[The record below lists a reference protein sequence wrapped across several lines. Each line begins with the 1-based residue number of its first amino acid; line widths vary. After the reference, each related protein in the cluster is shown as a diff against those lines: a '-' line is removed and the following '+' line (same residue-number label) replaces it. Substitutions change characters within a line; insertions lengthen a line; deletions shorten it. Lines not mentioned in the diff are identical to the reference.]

1 MLRRKDGT
9 QFCGGTLIDPLW
21 IVTAAHCILGQSPSS
36 VFIRMGAHF
45 RVSGTVGTEQ
55 DVNVTQIIIHENY
68 RSPFIYSN
76 DIALLKLTKPVNLN
90 QGVGP
95 ACLPDSNSSLFN
107 KTCWITGWGT
117 LSSGG
122 NQPNVL
128 IQAPVPFV
136 SRQRCLEAHPHDLD
150 KTMLCAGPVQGGVDA
165 CQGDSG
171 GPLVCEFNGKW
182 HLEGVTSWGD
192 GCASPNMF
200 GVYS

>member
-1 MLRRKDGT
+1 
-9 QFCGGTLIDPLW
+9 
-21 IVTAAHCILGQSPSS
+21 
-36 VFIRMGAHF
+36 MGAHF

-68 RSPFIYSN
+68 RSPFTYSN
-76 DIALLKLTKPVNLN
+76 DIALLKLAKPVNLT

-95 ACLPDSNSSLFN
+95 ACLPDSNNSLFN

-128 IQAPVPFV
+128 MQASVPLV

-150 KTMLCAGPVQGGVDA
+150 NTMLCAGLVQGGVDA

-182 HLEGVTSWGD
+182 YLEGVTSWGN
-192 GCASPNMF
+192 GCASPNTF
-200 GVYS
+200 GVYSKVRVFIPWFQSNSISIASSAESTTSSIGE